1 MNFNSIGG
9 DPRKKTKDENPTEE
23 TPVEQS
29 K

>member
-1 MNFNSIGG
+1 MKVNSIGG

-23 TPVEQS
+23 TPVEEN